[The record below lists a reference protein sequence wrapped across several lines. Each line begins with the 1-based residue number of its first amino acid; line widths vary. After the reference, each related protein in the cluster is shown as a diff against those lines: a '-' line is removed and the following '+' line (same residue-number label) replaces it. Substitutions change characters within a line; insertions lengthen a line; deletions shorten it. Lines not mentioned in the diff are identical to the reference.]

1 MLGSCL
7 RLNSLGNGAASQ
19 VGSRKPQV
27 TIVVN
32 PYCIHIKKMGVS
44 PYLSVSSLDEGVGI
58 STSLKLS
65 EKYQEKGLLEIQR
78 KFGLNTTELR
88 ANTSNFILEKP
99 EDTSNKQV
107 FPACEISLP
116 QSV

>member
-1 MLGSCL
+1 MH
-7 RLNSLGNGAASQ
+7 
-19 VGSRKPQV
+19 
-27 TIVVN
+27 T
-32 PYCIHIKKMGVS
+32 HKKMGVS
-44 PYLSVSSLDEGVGI
+44 PYLSGSSLDEGLGI

-78 KFGLNTTELR
+78 KFELNATELR
-88 ANTSNFILEKP
+88 ANTSNFILQKP
-99 EDTSNKQV
+99 EDMSNKQV